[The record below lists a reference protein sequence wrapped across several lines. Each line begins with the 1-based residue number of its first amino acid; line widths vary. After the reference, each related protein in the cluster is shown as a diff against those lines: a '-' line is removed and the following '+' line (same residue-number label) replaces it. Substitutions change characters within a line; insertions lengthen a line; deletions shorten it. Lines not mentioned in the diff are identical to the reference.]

1 MRLEANVILVLLRI
15 FLSRYFNFSVYFC
28 MNMLIDMYQCA
39 PSMLSRKR
47 LFVFPLV
54 SLQKLLKIVRSICD
68 SFYSELYGS
77 QIYMYAEMF
86 HTYAC

>member
-39 PSMLSRKR
+39 P
-47 LFVFPLV
+47 
-54 SLQKLLKIVRSICD
+54 Q
-68 SFYSELYGS
+68 
-77 QIYMYAEMF
+77 YAF
-86 HTYAC
+86 S